1 MYRQPND
8 KERMSMQPGDRLL
21 SIFNRRAAYEGFN
34 VHSEKGD
41 VVKQLQVDAQALR
54 KIGLSRGNRE
64 EGIQ

>member
-1 MYRQPND
+1 MYRQLND
-8 KERMSMQPGDRLL
+8 KDRMSMQPGGRALSMFDRWTVC
-21 SIFNRRAAYEGFN
+21 EGFG

-41 VVKQLQVDAQALR
+41 VVKQLQLDAQALR

>member
-8 KERMSMQPGDRLL
+8 KDRMSMQPGGRAL
-21 SIFNRRAAYEGFN
+21 SMFNGRAVYEGFG

-41 VVKQLQVDAQALR
+41 VVKQLQVDAQALQ
-54 KIGLSRGNRE
+54 KIGFSRGNRE